1 MASSSACLAPNSRII
16 MSGFPGYPHS
26 NQITQAEAES
36 FANQLFM
43 AGWPLDQ
50 TVRADYAAQPGS
62 PRSKQLVGTS
72 RSDVQLRRDIGSSS
86 GAGLSASHI
95 AELQLQHQHLG
106 GSSGPGSDTGGSGQ
120 HQSYQD
126 EVKTPAKRGRGRQ
139 RKNTGV
145 ETAQQV
151 SGGLVRAI
159 CGNAGCFQWRIPMLL
174 LSRSHCRAACIH
186 AHCLTHTVSP
196 PSPWCCCCLSVTSSG
211 LQRAHRRFYERKKQ
225 RVSPL
230 TDLDELSVAF
240 SGRACI

>member
-1 MASSSACLAPNSRII
+1 MASSSACLAPNSRVI

-36 FANQLFM
+36 FANQLLM

-50 TVRADYAAQPGS
+50 SLRADYAAQPGS
-62 PRSKQLVGTS
+62 PRSKEVVGIS
-72 RSDVQLRRDIGSSS
+72 RSDLQLRRDIGSSS

-126 EVKTPAKRGRGRQ
+126 EVHKPAKRGRGRQ

-151 SGGLVRAI
+151 SGLGRASW
-159 CGNAGCFQWRIPMLL
+159 GNAGCFQWRMSVNL
-174 LSRSHCRAACIH
+174 LSQPRFRAARIH
-186 AHCLTHTVSP
+186 ARCLTHTVSP
-196 PSPWCCCCLSVTSSG
+196 PSPCCCCCLSVSSSCS
-211 LQRAHRRFYERKKQ
+211 QRAHRRFYERKKQ
-225 RVSPL
+225 RVSAPIVPGRL
-230 TDLDELSVAF
+230 RLAF